1 MIDKEGWYSVTPE
14 PFAEYLAVRVEKK
27 FKPDQMMSASQNKN
41 DDADSDDEIMQS
53 EDACDE
59 EAEQECINIL
69 DAFGGVGG
77 NMI

>member
-1 MIDKEGWYSVTPE
+1 
-14 PFAEYLAVRVEKK
+14 
-27 FKPDQMMSASQNKN
+27 MSASQNKN
-41 DDADSDDEIMQS
+41 GDADNDDEIMES